1 MLGTTNHAPK
11 MEAWWNLMELHGV
24 ESWGCVCLLKYVFF
38 VAPLGLKVNEAESH
52 DITRTD
58 CHGCCCGCCYDFVET
73 SSEQSEWNKQSQP
86 QSIQQSFWIWR
97 WWAQRPWRVLSFWMK
112 RMAAAWW
119 KLFIA
124 FSKFMCLGL
133 KYGCSDSMGFP
144 SLETSH
150 VFTHFSSRSPF
161 MHFHAFSQCSQM
173 SHCDEGP
180 GTACRVLEIH
190 PKSSR
195 GQECTE
201 MYGVYWKTFAW
212 KWWKWIY
219 EVWKFVEFVWN
230 SLCFFFFFPK
240 KLEGLEFACAKPFA
254 FGASAF
260 GLPHSSLGPK
270 RRWREDEMFFPTR
283 WICPSVVDGD
293 PLCFYWRTDYFCS
306 LRIKCYVFSMLWYDS
321 MTNWN

>member
-133 KYGCSDSMGFP
+133 KYGCSDSMKFR

-150 VFTHFSSRSPF
+150 VFTHFSSLLV
-161 MHFHAFSQCSQM
+161 AFSQCSQM
-173 SHCDEGP
+173 SHCDQGP

-195 GQECTE
+195 GGECTE
-201 MYGVYWKTFAW
+201 CTERQLTDKPTFVINFCLEW
-212 KWWKWIY
+212 FY
-219 EVWKFVEFVWN
+219 EIQFGEFMKFNLFI
-230 SLCFFFFFPK
+230 S
-240 KLEGLEFACAKPFA
+240 
-254 FGASAF
+254 
-260 GLPHSSLGPK
+260 
-270 RRWREDEMFFPTR
+270 
-283 WICPSVVDGD
+283 
-293 PLCFYWRTDYFCS
+293 
-306 LRIKCYVFSMLWYDS
+306 
-321 MTNWN
+321 